1 MNSAGRYREIVICAT
16 QRCGSTLLCN
26 DLANN
31 GLGRPEEH
39 FLPLLTNGPVHK
51 AETFMAEVMRRGTS
65 ENGTFAVKIMASYA
79 NAIDDFISRQHNI
92 TRPSQIWP
100 NLAAQ
105 FRSAYWI
112 FISRQDH
119 IAQAVS
125 RLMSQ
130 VTGINHAVLE
140 LESDFVPGRSIAGSS
155 ETYNA
160 NVALSDDQICKT
172 VTQIEQENACW
183 EQFFSV
189 YGIAPRRILYE
200 EILDDF
206 SHIEVIRKDLDLSES
221 ALVKKRNLIKLGNTR
236 SEKIATGFKERN
248 LGVSADKKSEDEIT
262 NLRSG
267 IREETMESGENNV
280 EPLDLRLDEAAVQKI
295 SQRWVS
301 TPYYDAVEH
310 KAPAQWKSL
319 ILPFLSSFADIDW
332 SHVLEIAVGHGRMTR
347 ILLETAQRV
356 TGVDVLKEN
365 IDFCANR
372 FEREG
377 RLHLIQTDGVTL
389 KEIPSSSISFV
400 FCFDSMVHFDSDV
413 VRSYIR
419 ECRRVLQPG
428 GYFFAHHSNLTRNP
442 EGDFQRAAHARNFM
456 SEALFRHFSK
466 KEGMSVSATKIID
479 WGEGEKRFEGLDCL
493 SLLRK
498 I

>member
-1 MNSAGRYREIVICAT
+1 
-16 QRCGSTLLCN
+16 
-26 DLANN
+26 
-31 GLGRPEEH
+31 
-39 FLPLLTNGPVHK
+39 
-51 AETFMAEVMRRGTS
+51 MAEVMRRGTS
-65 ENGTFAVKIMASYA
+65 ENGIFAVKIMASYA
-79 NAIDDFISRQHNI
+79 NAIDDFISRQHNR
-92 TRPSQIWP
+92 TRLSQIWP
-100 NLAAQ
+100 SLAAQ
-105 FRSAYWI
+105 FISAYWI

-140 LESDFVPGRSIAGSS
+140 LESDFVPGRSMAGPS

-172 VTQIEQENACW
+172 LTQIEQENARW
-183 EQFFSV
+183 EHFFRV
-189 YGIAPRRILYE
+189 HGIAPRRILYE

-206 SHIEVIRKDLDLSES
+206 SHIELIRKDLHLSES
-221 ALVKKRNLIKLGNTR
+221 ALVRKRNLVRLGNAR
-236 SEKIATGFKERN
+236 SDQIVAGFKERS
-248 LGVSADKKSEDEIT
+248 LGVNANKTQGQAVT

-267 IREETMESGENNV
+267 IREETMESGNSNV
-280 EPLDLRLDEAAVQKI
+280 EPFDLGIDEAAVQKV

-310 KAPAQWKSL
+310 KAPAQWTSL
-319 ILPFLSSFADIDW
+319 IRPFLDPFPDIDW

-365 IDFCANR
+365 IDFCAKR
-372 FEREG
+372 FEGESRI
-377 RLHLIQTDGVTL
+377 RLIQTDGVTL

-466 KEGMSVSATKIID
+466 KEGMSVSATKIIN

-498 I
+498 V